1 MWDQL
6 PRALQLIVFDFH
18 GCTTF
23 KLHRDRRF
31 VCGEILA
38 FRLLCDHWRR
48 DQLLPSLICR
58 LEGFKECLELAY
70 FYSKRKALPE
80 TQRISA
86 SRLEARETPFNTD
99 CSAITHLRE
108 FAYTACARGTHFG

>member
-6 PRALQLIVFDFH
+6 PHALQMIVFDFH

-38 FRLLCDHWRR
+38 FRLLCNHWDR
-48 DQLLPSLICR
+48 DRLLPSLICR
-58 LEGFKECLELAY
+58 LEGFKEVLELAY
-70 FYSKRKALPE
+70 FYSKRKSLPE
-80 TQRISA
+80 VQRISA
-86 SRLEARETPFNTD
+86 SRLEASDTPLNTD
-99 CSAITHLRE
+99 CRAFNHLRE
-108 FAYTACARGTHFG
+108 FCVNVARGGR